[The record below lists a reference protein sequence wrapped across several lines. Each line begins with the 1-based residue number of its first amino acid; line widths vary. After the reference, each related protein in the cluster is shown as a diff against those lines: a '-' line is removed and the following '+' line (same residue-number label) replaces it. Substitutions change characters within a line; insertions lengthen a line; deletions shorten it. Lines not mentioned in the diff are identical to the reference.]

1 MKMRNLTKRILIA
14 GGLPLMVMASVLCA
28 ASLTVGSAF
37 PKMEGMDQHEKA
49 IGIGP
54 GTQHVVITFTMGMGK
69 KANKYFA
76 EKGASFLEENDL
88 ILINDIHGMPAVGRV
103 FALPKMRKYPHRIF
117 LADADGLLEPF
128 PSKEGMA
135 TVFDLDDNMNIV
147 AIRFWDPADGSDPF

>member
-14 GGLPLMVMASVLCA
+14 GGLPFMTMASVLCA

-49 IGIGP
+49 IEIGP

-88 ILINDIHGMPAVGRV
+88 ILINDIYGMPAVGRV

-117 LADADGLLEPF
+117 LADADGLLKPF
-128 PSKEGMA
+128 PSEDGMA
-135 TVFDLDDNMNIV
+135 TVFDLDDKMKIV
-147 AIRFWDPADGSDPF
+147 AIRFWDPSDGSDPF